1 MRVVT
6 EAIPSVRS
14 ASICVLVSASPQDE
28 PEDKGGLAHFTD
40 HAHFQGTSNRNST
53 AIAKL
58 IDESGG
64 QLGGF
69 TGRDYTC
76 SYANVMDDNVTIAI
90 DLLGDI
96 LLNSTFPEQ
105 NLARAREAIVHE
117 IVMSL
122 DYRLNLVH
130 QTIR

>member
-1 MRVVT
+1 M
-6 EAIPSVRS
+6 
-14 ASICVLVSASPQDE
+14 
-28 PEDKGGLAHFTD
+28 
-40 HAHFQGTSNRNST
+40 
-53 AIAKL
+53 
-58 IDESGG
+58 
-64 QLGGF
+64 GGF